1 MSTNTIACL
10 ERAKLLSNKGDF
22 SKALECFSLLPKET
36 QLTIKDLLLKSRL
49 ILLSDSDCE
58 CPIEKA
64 EEALNQALTIDPEN
78 LETLIELGFFYSRI
92 MDDEQKGRAF
102 FERALNL
109 SRRAIESIFE
119 GLQEIEE
126 NSSDG
131 RKRSIQSQRLELIL
145 KEFASLGDENP
156 SDDFPSQI

>member
-1 MSTNTIACL
+1 MSTNTINCL
-10 ERAKLLSNKGDF
+10 ERANLLSNKGDF

-36 QLTIKDLLLKSRL
+36 QLTIKNLLFKSRL

-58 CPIEKA
+58 YPMAKA
-64 EEALNQALTIDPEN
+64 EETLNQALTIDPEN

-102 FERALNL
+102 FERALNI
-109 SRRAIESIFE
+109 SRRAFESICE

-126 NSSDG
+126 NSSEG
-131 RKRSIQSQRLELIL
+131 RKKSIQSQRLELIL
-145 KEFASLGDENP
+145 REFAALED
-156 SDDFPSQI
+156 